1 MMLCNSRVE
10 AVSQEK
16 FMIERIKR
24 AIATVGLSVFMVL
37 GLLSVPML
45 AAGATSP
52 VNPSDFGYKNV
63 GQYFG
68 QAKTSTANDIVPSGN
83 YQDPRTLAQNI
94 INIVLGFLGI
104 IAVVIVLAAG
114 FQWMTAGGE
123 EEKVKEAQQ
132 RLIQGAIGLVLI
144 VAAWMIAYY
153 VIDQVVGAVQG
164 R

>member
-1 MMLCNSRVE
+1 MIEPFKRSIAAASIGACMML
-10 AVSQEK
+10 
-16 FMIERIKR
+16 
-24 AIATVGLSVFMVL
+24 GVL
-37 GLLSVPML
+37 GVPFF
-45 AAGATSP
+45 ASAQVSP
-52 VNPSDFGYKNV
+52 VDPQNFGYNNI

-68 QAKTSTANDIVPSGN
+68 QAKNADFNTLKVGQ
-83 YQDPRTLAQNI
+83 YKDPRELARNI
-94 INIVLGFLGI
+94 INVILGFLGL
-104 IAVVIVLAAG
+104 IAVVIVLFAG

-153 VIDQVVGAVQG
+153 VIDQIVGAVQG

>member
-1 MMLCNSRVE
+1 MSLPHKGSADITGE
-10 AVSQEK
+10 LP
-16 FMIERIKR
+16 MIENLKR
-24 AIATVGLSVFMVL
+24 NIATAGLVAFMMVGAL
-37 GLLSVPML
+37 GAPLLVS
-45 AAGATSP
+45 AESP
-52 VNPSDFGYKNV
+52 VDPSNFGYNHI

-68 QAKTSTANDIVPSGN
+68 QNNDATFNTLKVGA
-83 YQDPRTLAQNI
+83 YKDPRELARNI
-94 INIVLGFLGI
+94 INIILGFLGI
-104 IAVVIVLAAG
+104 IAVVIVLFAG

-164 R
+164 RG

>member
-1 MMLCNSRVE
+1 MIENMKRRLATAGIVAFMMLGSLG
-10 AVSQEK
+10 APLLVSAE
-16 FMIERIKR
+16 
-24 AIATVGLSVFMVL
+24 
-37 GLLSVPML
+37 
-45 AAGATSP
+45 SP
-52 VNPSDFGYKNV
+52 VDPSNFGYKKI

-68 QAKTSTANDIVPSGN
+68 QANEANFSNLQVGV
-83 YQDPRTLAQNI
+83 YRDPRELARNI

-104 IAVVIVLAAG
+104 IAVVIVLFAG

-164 R
+164 RG

>member
-1 MMLCNSRVE
+1 VLSKKNDMMQNIKKNILTISLGAMLLGMVG
-10 AVSQEK
+10 AP
-16 FMIERIKR
+16 MI
-24 AIATVGLSVFMVL
+24 ASAQ
-37 GLLSVPML
+37 
-45 AAGATSP
+45 
-52 VNPSDFGYKNV
+52 NPSDFGYKQP
-63 GQYFG
+63 GAFFG
-68 QAKTSTANDIVPSGN
+68 NKAATANQIIPGGN

>member
-1 MMLCNSRVE
+1 
-10 AVSQEK
+10 
-16 FMIERIKR
+16 MIENLKR
-24 AIATVGLSVFMVL
+24 NIATAGLVAFMMVGAL
-37 GLLSVPML
+37 GAPLLVS
-45 AAGATSP
+45 AESP
-52 VNPSDFGYKNV
+52 VDPSHFGYNNI

-68 QAKTSTANDIVPSGN
+68 QEKTSNFTNLGVGQ
-83 YQDPRTLAQNI
+83 YKDPRELARNI
-94 INIVLGFLGI
+94 INIILGFLGI
-104 IAVVIVLAAG
+104 IAVVIVLFAG

-164 R
+164 RG

>member
-1 MMLCNSRVE
+1 MIDYVKRRV
-10 AVSQEK
+10 
-16 FMIERIKR
+16 
-24 AIATVGLSVFMVL
+24 ATVVTVAFMLV
-37 GLLSVPML
+37 GLLGVPL
-45 AAGATSP
+45 LTSAESP
-52 VNPSDFGYKNV
+52 VNPSDFGYNNI

-68 QAKTSTANDIVPSGN
+68 QERNATFNTLKVGQ
-83 YQDPRTLAQNI
+83 YKDPRELARNI

-104 IAVVIVLAAG
+104 IAVVIVLFAG

-153 VIDQVVGAVQG
+153 VIDQIVGAVQG